1 MALRVQSHLAPL
13 PLKMLSPFVS
23 PLHGL
28 LVVAVLLGGAVPAAS
43 ASAIDEKPVTMEPLV
58 VKETKTHTLFMG
70 ADIFVNL
77 DRDLYPVRDVT
88 GSSWVIDINHQ
99 DKVVSAKEA
108 PMNLKVT
115 PTLKLTETAATI
127 TGFKR
132 VAAYSYENDPSVRIT
147 RGLDRSSAMSTDLID
162 IARNAQAREDT
173 MMNNALGGAAVLA
186 GSDDQF
192 SFNSEFVGAQFR
204 YAETHSKTDSG
215 GAIPLPVASSVQPS
229 LPDAGGLPAGAGINA
244 LAVGNVQAGSFAQ
257 AEMGNE
263 PTGKIATQG
272 LDAMEIEFSIS
283 SPKPLHH
290 PYVVTMTRFHAKG
303 TKPGM
308 VQNLI
313 YARALD
319 PIYTQISHVHFTEE
333 GFPFNYELID
343 FQIHIYDRGIEV
355 ATNLAE
361 DRVELTR
368 DEAFEYVK
376 SEYIGAHKGATLPAV
391 AVMGNLPSDLPAKLN
406 AGKYDKAFYVTVSKD
421 GLATGAF
428 VDAAC
433 REKIDDP
440 YLDSVIGRIRF
451 KPALADGRPVQGVSP
466 LNLNKL
472 TI

>member
-1 MALRVQSHLAPL
+1 MRSRFVPYSCRRFIHAAL
-13 PLKMLSPFVS
+13 
-23 PLHGL
+23 
-28 LVVAVLLGGAVPAAS
+28 LLGTLLRANAGAL
-43 ASAIDEKPVTMEPLV
+43 DEKPVTMEPLV

-99 DKVVSAKEA
+99 DKIVSAKEA
-108 PMNLKVT
+108 PMNLKIT

-132 VAAYSYENDPSVRIT
+132 AAAYSYENDPSVRIT

-162 IARNAQAREDT
+162 VARNAQAKVDT
-173 MMNNALGGAAVLA
+173 MLNTALGGAAVLA

-192 SFNSEFVGAQFR
+192 SFNAEFVGAQFR
-204 YAETHSKTDSG
+204 YAETHSFGLTK
-215 GAIPLPVASSVQPS
+215 GAIPLPAASPVQPS
-229 LPDAGGLPAGAGINA
+229 LPDAGGLPTSVGINA
-244 LAVGNVQAGSFAQ
+244 LAAGNVQAGMFAE

-263 PTGKIATQG
+263 PAGKIATQG
-272 LDAMEIEFSIS
+272 LDAMDIEFSIS

-303 TKPGM
+303 SKPGL

-313 YARALD
+313 YARALN
-319 PIYTQISHVHFTEE
+319 PITTQISHVQFSED

-343 FQIHIYDRGIEV
+343 FQLHIYDQGIEV

-391 AVMGNLPSDLPAKLN
+391 AVMGSLPSDLPTKLN
-406 AGKYDKAFYVTVSKD
+406 SGKYDKAFYVKVTSE
-421 GLATGAF
+421 GLARGAF
-428 VDAAC
+428 ADADC
-433 REKIDDP
+433 SEKIDDP
-440 YLDSVIGRIRF
+440 YLESVIERIRF
-451 KPALADGRPVQGVSP
+451 KPALTGGRPVDGVSE